1 MAESRPTFSN
11 DHDACGVG
19 FIAQLG
25 GPASHAVVERGLS
38 ALKRLA
44 HRGGVDADGRS
55 GDGAGLLTG
64 IPKTFFRK
72 AARSDGIKLPEEFGV
87 GMVFLQPGQEAHAV
101 KTLRAAVSKFN
112 LTFLGWRTVPTDPSI
127 LGPRSSESLPL
138 VRQCFVAPGNGVVSS
153 ETSGVDSSDF
163 ELQLFRLRHE
173 LEATPDS
180 GYYCSLSAR
189 TIVYKGLL
197 TPEQLAPFYSDLSD
211 PEFASSFVIFHQRYS
226 TNTQPSWSLAQP
238 FRFVA
243 HNGEINTISSNR
255 RWFQARAASLRRDLG
270 MPTEAR
276 LLQPGMS
283 DSASFDNALEA
294 LVRRGS
300 SLAESALRLVPP
312 AWEYDEHADPELR
325 QFLSLSAA
333 EQEPW
338 DGPAALIFTDG
349 QVVGAKLD
357 RNGLRPLRYTLT
369 SDGLLIVGSEVG
381 INDLSDKQVVE
392 RQRLG
397 PGEMLI
403 ADLSS
408 GTFFRPNEAARLV
421 DAAPTPDPR
430 KIIPAEN
437 TAEPAP
443 ADANRLMAAFGWTED
458 QFRMLYQPLVEDAQ
472 EPLWSMGDDAP
483 PAFLSSLPRPLWDYC
498 KQRFAQVTNP
508 PIDPLRESHVMSL
521 DVYLGNNTEL
531 HSPLLDAGQLKAA
544 AAALSPVHCID
555 FTFETAGGIDG
566 GLEILNKIREEA
578 TAASASF
585 AGSILLSDRGLSDKQ
600 AALPA
605 LLAVS
610 TVWRALVNA
619 GAWNIPLIIETGQAF
634 DTHHIALLVAA
645 GASAV
650 HPYLAMSLAAG
661 TDVNGPMRYRTALEK
676 GLRKVLARMGI
687 STISSYRNSQ
697 IFETIGLDGAVCERF
712 FEDAGHTLGG
722 KTLDDLLADCIS
734 CHAAGFGSS
743 AAEFRDTG
751 LYRFRRNGELHAS
764 SPELVRRMHRY
775 IKSPTAENHAA
786 FSALSE
792 ERKNIAVRD
801 LLEVRF
807 AQPLSLDE
815 VESEVSLLSR
825 FSTQA
830 MSLGAISP
838 EAHQT
843 LAIAMNRLGGRS
855 NTGEGGEDPSI
866 YYDRPEANNRVKQV
880 ASARFGVTAEYLVHA
895 DEIEIKMAQGSKPGE
910 GGQLPSAK
918 VTPYIARLRHAIAGT
933 SLISPPP
940 HHDIYSIEDLAQLI
954 YDLRAVNPNARIGVK
969 LVSSS
974 GVGVIATGVAKAGA
988 DVITIAGH
996 DGGTGASP
1004 LTSIKNTGLPWE
1016 IGLRDAHT
1024 ALVRAGL
1031 RARVRLRV
1039 DGGLKFARDV
1049 VVAALLGAEEFG
1061 FGTASLLAIGC
1072 VMARQCHLNTC
1083 PVGIATQD
1091 ETLRARFA
1099 GKPEMVET
1107 FFRALAEDIRQLLA
1121 TMGAGSIDEILGC
1134 VERLQPRSAMDES
1147 SVKSLLQPILNPPPQ
1162 FDCPH
1167 ENSGA
1172 LHAELNRVV
1181 DDLESL
1187 SLRPYH
1193 FAITNE
1199 DRAVGA
1205 HFSGEV
1211 LRRVGSSTLEMTGAD
1226 CEFVGTAGQ
1235 SFGAFLISGANFRL
1249 IGEANDYVGK
1259 GLCGGSIAIGAQA
1272 DASERGDVLV
1282 GNTVLYGATA
1292 GELFVAGRAGE
1303 RFAVRNGG
1311 ALAVVE
1317 GVGRHGCEYM
1327 TAGVVLILGPAGANM
1342 GAGMTGG
1349 LAYLLRNESDGQM
1362 NQDRMNRESVRF
1374 AALEPQEEQW
1384 LRRILHRHV
1393 QLTGSP
1399 RAADLLSYSELPLL
1413 RVEPVTPACSV
1424 EETWAPILARLSA
1437 AEARSYGRDKLL
1449 SSERPVVQ

>member
-1 MAESRPTFSN
+1 MAESRLTFSN

-55 GDGAGLLTG
+55 GDGAGLLVG
-64 IPKTFFRK
+64 LPKTFFRET
-72 AARSDGIKLPEEFGV
+72 ARADGIELPDEFGV
-87 GMVFLQPGQEAHAV
+87 GMVFLQRGEEARAV
-101 KTLRAAVSKFN
+101 DAIRAAVAKFN
-112 LTFLGWRTVPTDPSI
+112 LSFVGWRVVPTDPSI
-127 LGPRSSESLPL
+127 LGPRSSDSLPV
-138 VRQCFVAPGNGVVSS
+138 VRQCFITPGDGFSRLNSF
-153 ETSGVDSSDF
+153 DF

-173 LEATPDS
+173 LENISEA

-197 TPEQLAPFYSDLSD
+197 TPEQLAPFYPDLTD
-211 PEFASSFVIFHQRYS
+211 PAFASAFVIFHQRYS

-238 FRFVA
+238 FRLVA

-255 RWFQARAASLRRDLG
+255 RWFKARAATLLRDLG
-270 MPTEAR
+270 LPENSN

-294 LVRRGS
+294 LVRNGS
-300 SLAESALRLVPP
+300 SIAESSLRLVPP
-312 AWEYDEHADPELR
+312 AWEHDEHLDAGLR
-325 QFLSLSAA
+325 RFLARRA
-333 EQEPW
+333 PEQEPW

-369 SDGLLIVGSEVG
+369 ANGLLIVGSEVG
-381 INDLSDKQVVE
+381 ITDLCDQQVVE

-403 ADLSS
+403 ADPAS
-408 GTFFRPNEAARLV
+408 GTFFRPNEVGGLV
-421 DAAPTPDPR
+421 RAETRQLATSVIKPRHKSVSTTPDP
-430 KIIPAEN
+430 
-437 TAEPAP
+437 
-443 ADANRLMAAFGWTED
+443 NRLMAAFGWTED
-458 QFRMLYQPLVEDAQ
+458 QFRMLFQPLVSQGQ
-472 EPLWSMGDDAP
+472 EALWSMGDDAP

-508 PIDPLRESHVMSL
+508 PIDPLRERHVMSL
-521 DVYLGNNTEL
+521 DVYLGKNVKL
-531 HSPLLDAGQLKAA
+531 DSPLLDAGQTDEIAE
-544 AAALSPVHCID
+544 ALPPVHPID
-555 FTFETAGGIDG
+555 ITFEADGGIGAARD
-566 GLEILNKIREEA
+566 LLARIREEA
-578 TAASASF
+578 RVAAFEGAT
-585 AGSILLSDRGLSDKQ
+585 ILLSDLGLSDKR
-600 AALPA
+600 AAVPV

-610 TVWRALVNA
+610 AAWRTMVTA
-619 GAWNIPLIIETGQAF
+619 GAWNLPVIVESGQVF
-634 DTHHIALLVAA
+634 DTHHVALLVAA

-650 HPYLAMSLAAG
+650 HPYLANSLAAR
-661 TDVNGPMRYRTALEK
+661 TDSDGPARYRAAIEK

-697 IFETIGLDGAVCERF
+697 IFETIGLDPALCDEF
-712 FEDAGHTLGG
+712 FEDAGRTLNG
-722 KTLDDLLADCIS
+722 KTLDDLLRDCIT
-734 CHAAGFGSS
+734 CHTAGFAAT
-743 AAEFRDTG
+743 AAEFRDAG
-751 LYRFRRNGELHAS
+751 LYRFRRNGEQHAS
-764 SPELVRRMHRY
+764 SPELVRRMHRF
-775 IKSPTAENHAA
+775 IKSPTPANQVSLAQ
-786 FSALSE
+786 LSDDRRDD
-792 ERKNIAVRD
+792 RKNVAVRD
-801 LLEVRF
+801 LLEVHPG
-807 AQPLSLDE
+807 QPISLDE
-815 VESEVSLLSR
+815 VESETSLLSR

-838 EAHQT
+838 EAHET

-855 NTGEGGEDPSI
+855 NTGEGGEDPNI
-866 YYDRPEANNRVKQV
+866 YYERPEANNRVKQV

-918 VTPYIARLRHAIAGT
+918 VTPYIARLRHAIPGT

-974 GVGVIATGVAKAGA
+974 GIGVIATGVAKAGA
-988 DVITIAGH
+988 DVITISGH

-1024 ALVRAGL
+1024 ALLRAGL

-1039 DGGLKFARDV
+1039 DGGLKFGRDV

-1061 FGTASLLAIGC
+1061 FGTAALLAIGC

-1099 GKPEMVET
+1099 GNPEMVET
-1107 FFRALAEDIRQLLA
+1107 FFRGLASDVRGLLA
-1121 TMGAGSIDEILGC
+1121 GMGAGSIDEVLGA
-1134 VERLQPRSAMDES
+1134 VDKLRPRSAEAEQT
-1147 SVKSLLQPILNPPPQ
+1147 VATLLQPILDPPAQ
-1162 FDCPH
+1162 FSCPR
-1167 ENSGA
+1167 EDSSA
-1172 LHAELNRVV
+1172 LHIELNRVV

-1187 SLRPYH
+1187 SLRPYR
-1193 FAITNE
+1193 FEITSE

-1211 LRRVGSSTLEMTGAD
+1211 LRRLGPSALEMTGVD
-1226 CEFVGTAGQ
+1226 CEFIGTAGQ

-1249 IGEANDYVGK
+1249 TGEANDYVGK
-1259 GLCGGSIAIGAQA
+1259 GLCGGSIAISAQA
-1272 DASERGDVLV
+1272 EASDRGDVLV
-1282 GNTVLYGATA
+1282 GNTVLYGATS
-1292 GELFVAGRAGE
+1292 GDLFVAGRAGE
-1303 RFAVRNGG
+1303 RFAVRNSG

-1327 TAGVVLILGPAGANM
+1327 TAGVVLILGPAGNNL

-1349 LAYLLRNESDGQM
+1349 LTYLFRADAQDYTNDQQM
-1362 NQDRMNRESVRF
+1362 NRDSVRV
-1374 AALEPQEEQW
+1374 AALEPQEELW
-1384 LRRILHRHV
+1384 LRRILRRHV

-1399 RAADLLSYSELPLL
+1399 RAASLLAQCALPLL
-1413 RVEPVTPACSV
+1413 RVEPLTPPCSI
-1424 EETWAPILARLSA
+1424 EETWAPILARIA
-1437 AEARSYGRDKLL
+1437 AQEARSYGRDKLV
-1449 SSERPVVQ
+1449 SSETPMVQ